1 MTNQTEYLETVAPS
15 SEEMQRIAG
24 YRKNNLWKD
33 LQKHLTYQLQETIEQ
48 VTAFNQRHEEDFR
61 DASGDI
67 RVLLDAQ
74 KASVTYSLDED
85 YNEIV
90 TKLFTRLDD
99 TKEGAERTQQK
110 YADLG
115 VATYIVFDERTG
127 QYINRVLETVDGT
140 DGEHY
145 PKDKW
150 LKSYKYQ
157 TPVFEMVG
165 LIEDREDAPKISV
178 VKNAGTT
185 MFIGSEEELIEH
197 AFGLIEASVANTDFT
212 DLVKTTRT
220 LNLLAHYTNKM
231 ANVTKTT
238 LPNYP
243 SNNRITYIDVS
254 DVDLPDAVQKLK
266 EIVEQGFKE
275 NKLTSISP
283 EQFESLTCKIASE
296 IQVLANQQPSI
307 VGEHVAPAGE

>member
-127 QYINRVLETVDGT
+127 QYINRVSETVDGK

-212 DLVKTTRT
+212 DIVKASRT
-220 LNLLAHYTNKM
+220 LNLLAHYSNKM

-238 LPNYP
+238 LPD
-243 SNNRITYIDVS
+243 SRTIYIDVS
-254 DVDLPDAVQKLK
+254 DVDLPDVVQKLK

-283 EQFESLTCKIASE
+283 EQFESLTRKINSE
-296 IQVLANQQPSI
+296 IQVFANQQPSI
-307 VGEHVAPAGE
+307 VDEHVVPAAE